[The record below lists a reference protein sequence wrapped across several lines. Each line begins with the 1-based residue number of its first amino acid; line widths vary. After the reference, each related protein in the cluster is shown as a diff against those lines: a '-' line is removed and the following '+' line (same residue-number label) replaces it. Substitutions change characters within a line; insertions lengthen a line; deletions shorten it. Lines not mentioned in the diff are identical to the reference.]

1 MASVTTLKNDAVS
14 AYDELPLARLQNSL
28 ESVQAEIEA
37 LEKIQGQIES
47 AIANRVE
54 PAVKEARDELQ
65 KYEGTVRV
73 VVEDC
78 EVKHTVAKRVE
89 WDTKKLD
96 QIAAG
101 LEDASHWIDFK
112 LSISEKKYDAMPP
125 VLRSQCDAARTIK
138 HGKPKIEL
146 TIV

>member
-1 MASVTTLKNDAVS
+1 MTMTLLKNDAVN
-14 AYDELPLARLQNSL
+14 AYEGMPLTRLQHSL
-28 ESVQAEIEA
+28 ESVQEEIAA
-37 LEKIQGQIES
+37 LEKVLAQIES

-73 VVEDC
+73 CVEDV